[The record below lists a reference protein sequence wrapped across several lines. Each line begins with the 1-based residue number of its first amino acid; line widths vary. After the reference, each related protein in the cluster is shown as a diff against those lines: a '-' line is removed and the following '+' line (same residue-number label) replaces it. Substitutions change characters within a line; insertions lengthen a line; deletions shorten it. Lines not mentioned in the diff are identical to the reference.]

1 MLLIAAPRYR
11 EPVSFMIRKIA
22 TRFAETQLDDE
33 LVLMNVDT
41 GTFHT
46 LKGTGVA
53 IWQLL
58 DNTGDQGAI
67 CARLLEQYDV
77 DDQSCA
83 AEVGRFIDQMVEA
96 GFVEHA

>member
-1 MLLIAAPRYR
+1 
-11 EPVSFMIRKIA
+11 MIRKIA

-41 GTFHT
+41 GSFHT
-46 LKGTGVA
+46 LKGTGLA

-58 DNTGDQGAI
+58 DDTGDQAAI
-67 CARLLEQYDV
+67 CTRLREQYDV
-77 DDQSCA
+77 DEQTCA
-83 AEVGRFIDQMVEA
+83 AEVSRFIDQMVEA